1 MQWDC
6 KYVIKEWIIEKNVKS
21 RYLGMEDGGGGGA
34 VISSSICGNNFEID
48 LIKYYLAFLNFDDSE
63 LEHVNI
69 L

>member
-1 MQWDC
+1 MLSLDTWG
-6 KYVIKEWIIEKNVKS
+6 W
-21 RYLGMEDGGGGGA
+21 RMGGGA

-48 LIKYYLAFLNFDDSE
+48 LIKYYLAFLNFDNSE